1 MLKDMYIT
9 IKIFYIFVSDSIRM
23 SRKSVN
29 FDDRKINKIISI
41 KTKNY
46 LR

>member
-1 MLKDMYIT
+1 MLKDMHIT
-9 IKIFYIFVSDSIRM
+9 IKIFYIFVSDNIRM
-23 SRKSVN
+23 SRKSVI